1 MNLFQ
6 ILVVCFCNIMVYL
19 SGQEGKSISVMSPV
33 VKQGTL
39 MTISNVSCTLVLF
52 SVISGA
58 IFWSLNGIELFV
70 IYQFLFRRGI
80 KPFLGFHLTT

>member
-39 MTISNVSCTLVLF
+39 MSISNVSCTLVLF
-52 SVISGA
+52 FLSVPLHNVLLVAGA
-58 IFWSLNGIELFV
+58 IFWSQNGIKFVV
-70 IYQFLFRRGI
+70 IYQFS
-80 KPFLGFHLTT
+80 